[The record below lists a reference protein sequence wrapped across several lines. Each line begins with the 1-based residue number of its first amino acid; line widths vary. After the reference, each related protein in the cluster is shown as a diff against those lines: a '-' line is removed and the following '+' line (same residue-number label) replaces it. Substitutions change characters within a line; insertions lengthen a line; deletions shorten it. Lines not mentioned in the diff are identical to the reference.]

1 MRNRIKIKYL
11 ASVFFIILFDLLV
24 FYFSLYLSYSVRI
37 VLGKYYPNIFPV
49 NIFPFTHFL
58 SFWWLPLIF
67 VGFIGYERLY
77 MRRLFFWNEVHDI
90 IKAVFLA
97 IIVILAIVS
106 LGKLSDE
113 MSRFIIVILG
123 VELVLFLPIE
133 RLWVKK
139 ILYRM
144 FLWKEGVLI
153 IGDNSKAI
161 LVAEAILRNEKY
173 MGYYILGFLGE
184 NIERKSVKIRGKEY
198 PILGSVKDILETISK
213 YKMDSVVIALSPSDY
228 DIEKIVNSIY
238 GYVKE
243 VYIVPDIKGVSLLNA
258 DLYFFFME
266 QIFLL
271 RIKSNLLNLSH
282 KFLKRLFDIIFSLLL
297 IPFFLPIMIIIGI
310 LIKLDSRGPI
320 FFIQERI
327 GIFGKKF
334 RVFKFRTMYLDADFR
349 LDAYLKDNPSAR
361 EEWDKYK
368 KLRGFDPRVTR
379 VGKIIRQ
386 LSLDELPQIFNV
398 LLGDMSFVGPR
409 PYLEGELK
417 RYEDYA
423 KIILMI
429 PPGITGLW
437 QTSGRNE
444 LSFEERL
451 RLDTWY
457 VLNWTLWL
465 DIVILLKT
473 IKVILTREGA
483 Y

>member
-1 MRNRIKIKYL
+1 
-11 ASVFFIILFDLLV
+11 
-24 FYFSLYLSYSVRI
+24 
-37 VLGKYYPNIFPV
+37 
-49 NIFPFTHFL
+49 
-58 SFWWLPLIF
+58 
-67 VGFIGYERLY
+67 
-77 MRRLFFWNEVHDI
+77 
-90 IKAVFLA
+90 
-97 IIVILAIVS
+97 
-106 LGKLSDE
+106 
-113 MSRFIIVILG
+113 
-123 VELVLFLPIE
+123 
-133 RLWVKK
+133 
-139 ILYRM
+139 
-144 FLWKEGVLI
+144 
-153 IGDNSKAI
+153 
-161 LVAEAILRNEKY
+161 
-173 MGYYILGFLGE
+173 
-184 NIERKSVKIRGKEY
+184 
-198 PILGSVKDILETISK
+198 
-213 YKMDSVVIALSPSDY
+213 
-228 DIEKIVNSIY
+228 
-238 GYVKE
+238 
-243 VYIVPDIKGVSLLNA
+243 
-258 DLYFFFME
+258 ME

-320 FFIQERI
+320 FFIQERV
-327 GIFGKKF
+327 GIFGKRF

-349 LDAYLKDNPSAR
+349 LDSYLKDNPSAR

-409 PYLEGELK
+409 PYLEAELK
-417 RYEDYA
+417 RYENYA

-473 IKVILTREGA
+473 MKVILTREGA